1 MAIVPDL
8 SGNSPIGGAIDARFS
23 SPNRTVTQDP
33 NGAVLPNYVGE
44 IVVDTVNE
52 RTYRSRGAA
61 NTDWIVGQD
70 TPNG

>member
-1 MAIVPDL
+1 MAIVPDA
-8 SGNSPIGGAIDARFS
+8 SGNSPIGGAIDQRLS

-33 NGAVLPNYVGE
+33 NGAVTPGYTGE

-52 RTYRSRGAA
+52 ITYRSRGTA
-61 NTDWIVGQD
+61 NTDWIRAQD

>member
-1 MAIVPDL
+1 MAIVADL
-8 SGNSPIGGAIDARFS
+8 SGNSPIGEAIDARLS

-33 NGAVLPNYVGE
+33 NGAVTPNYVVE

-52 RTYRSRGAA
+52 LTYRSRGSA
-61 NTDWIVGQD
+61 NTDWIRAQD